1 MAFNNFYFSGQ
12 GKVYVAARNSG
23 GIATSYLE
31 VGNVPT
37 LTVQLETDV
46 VEHKESTSGQRLL
59 DFRLIRENRARVTM
73 TLENF
78 NKKNLMMLM
87 YGTESSAS
95 TTTTVTGESIAPSGT
110 TLTSGDI
117 FFTKFPNVTSVVVK
131 DSGSPATTWVA
142 GTNYTVD
149 AVTGKITVLTVPTTP
164 VLPLLVDYTAAAYES
179 VQLFRAANP
188 ERALRF
194 TGLNTAAT
202 NAPVTVELYRIIFD
216 PTANINLI
224 NDELAQFEI
233 TGSVL
238 YDTSKAADPTLGGFG
253 RILA

>member
-1 MAFNNFYFSGQ
+1 MAFQNFYFSGQ
-12 GKVYVAARNSG
+12 GRVYVAARNSSG
-23 GIATSYLE
+23 NTLSYID
-31 VGNVPT
+31 VGNVPS

-78 NKKNLMMLM
+78 NKTNLKMLM
-87 YGTESSAS
+87 YGTDQ
-95 TTTTVTGESIAPSGT
+95 TTTTATSVTNEVIAPLGH
-110 TLTSGDI
+110 TLAVGDI
-117 FFTKFPNVTSVVVK
+117 FFTKFPNITSLVIS
-131 DSGSPATTWVA
+131 DSTPTPLVA
-142 GTNYTVD
+142 GTNYTAD
-149 AVTGKITVLTVPTTP
+149 TETGKITMLTTTGT
-164 VLPLLVDYTAAAYES
+164 LPLKAAYSAAAMES
-179 VQLFRAANP
+179 VQLFSATNP

-194 TGLNTAAT
+194 TGLNTAA
-202 NAPVTVELYRIIFD
+202 NAKVTVELYRIIFD

-238 YDTSKAADPTLGGFG
+238 YDVSKASDPTLGGFG
-253 RILA
+253 RIIA